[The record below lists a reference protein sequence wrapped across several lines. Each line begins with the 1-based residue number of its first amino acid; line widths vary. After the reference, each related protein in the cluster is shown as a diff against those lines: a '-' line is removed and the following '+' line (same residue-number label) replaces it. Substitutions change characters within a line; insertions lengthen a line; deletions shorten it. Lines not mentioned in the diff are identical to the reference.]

1 MLLTTKKPFK
11 FSWSEACFEAMKKLF
26 LWISLI
32 TFCVDP
38 SCVTSCLANSATDSA
53 RRKDMH
59 YYMKGQHIFR
69 SQCSPCHGKT
79 GRGNGPWA
87 VNLAVKPRD
96 FRLGVFKFRS
106 TPYGKLPTNDD
117 LRRTIRNG
125 ISGTAMPFF
134 KNLTDADVNGLIVY
148 LQSLSK
154 RWKDEKNYAKAIPL
168 PKTPAWFKNDE
179 QLATHSKLGA
189 SKFAELCTS
198 CHGSK
203 GKGDGLAAKGLMDV
217 WKNPITPADLTN
229 EHHKSGDAPADIY
242 RTIANGLD
250 GTPMLGFY
258 PTIKQEEIWN
268 LVAFIKH
275 KQIEGQRVDIKPPG
289 SP

>member
-1 MLLTTKKPFK
+1 
-11 FSWSEACFEAMKKLF
+11 MKKLF
-26 LWISLI
+26 IGITLI
-32 TFCVDP
+32 TF
-38 SCVTSCLANSATDSA
+38 SFGSGGVTSCLADSATDSA

-59 YYMKGQHIFR
+59 YYMKGRHIFR

-87 VNLAVKPRD
+87 VNLSAKPRD
-96 FRLGVFKFRS
+96 FRVGVFKFRS

-134 KNLTDADVNGLIVY
+134 KKLTDADVNGLIVY

-154 RWKDEKNYAKAIPL
+154 RWKDEKNYAEAIPL
-168 PKTPAWFKNDE
+168 PKTPAWFNDGE
-179 QLATHSKLGA
+179 QLTARSKQGA
-189 SKFAELCTS
+189 AKFAVMCAS

-203 GKGDGLAAKGLMDV
+203 GKGDGLASKGLMDV

-229 EHHKSGDAPADIY
+229 EHHKSGDAPADLY
-242 RTIANGLD
+242 RTIASGLD

-258 PTIKQEEIWN
+258 PTLKQEEIWS

-275 KQIEGQRVDIKPPG
+275 NEIEGQRADVKKPG
-289 SP
+289 SL